1 MSENEEQQIKKEKVR
16 KAEWRYN
23 EDGTYNNKP
32 ISNTYFRDYYREKI
46 ACKVECVLCGR
57 MVGKQKIHLH
67 KLTNLCTRYSEYKK
81 SSNSSSSDSQNC

>member
-1 MSENEEQQIKKEKVR
+1 MRTQNNKLKKEKVR

-32 ISNTYFRDYYREKI
+32 ISNTYFRDYYGEKI
-46 ACKVECVLCGR
+46 ACKVECDLCGR

-67 KLTNLCTRYSEYKK
+67 KLTNLCARYSEYKK
-81 SSNSSSSDSQNC
+81 SLNSSSSDSQNC